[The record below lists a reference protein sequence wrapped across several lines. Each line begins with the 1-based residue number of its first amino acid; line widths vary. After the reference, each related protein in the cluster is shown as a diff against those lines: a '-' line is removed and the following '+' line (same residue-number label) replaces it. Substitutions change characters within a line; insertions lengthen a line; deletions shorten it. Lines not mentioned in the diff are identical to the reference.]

1 MNVSNIISRA
11 LKQLGVLAAGESAS
25 AEEVADAVDALRS
38 LLAQWA
44 TDRLM
49 VYKVQEI
56 SLDLTGIGTYTL
68 SQTVDSISDKAKLD
82 DQDIMLIRDLNN
94 TGSYRPV
101 IYTVD
106 EPYWHFNVLKDA
118 KKLVLNTFTLPTTL
132 NAKDEIDFPAKYERP
147 LILSLAVEIAPMFG
161 ITEPSVLMLTN
172 QARAIEALKRSNST
186 PIYAH
191 NDLPVGVRKFHRYE
205 HY

>member
-1 MNVSNIISRA
+1 MLVSKLIDLS
-11 LKQLGVLAAGESAS
+11 LKQLGILAAGETAN
-25 AEEVADAVDALRS
+25 ENEVADAVDALRS

-56 SLDLTGIGTYTL
+56 TLNLTGVGTYTL
-68 SQTVDSISDKAKLD
+68 DQAVDAVSDKAKLD
-82 DQDIMLIRDLNN
+82 DEHIVLVRDLNT
-94 TGSYRPV
+94 TGNYKPV
-101 IYTVD
+101 IYSEA
-106 EPYWHFNVLKDA
+106 EPYWTFNVLKDA
-118 KKLVLNTFTLPTTL
+118 KALHLKAFTLPHALEAT
-132 NAKDEIDFPAKYERP
+132 DEIDFPAKYERP

-186 PIYAH
+186 PFYVN
-191 NDLPVGVRKFHRYE
+191 NDLPVGVRL
-205 HY
+205 HYGKYH